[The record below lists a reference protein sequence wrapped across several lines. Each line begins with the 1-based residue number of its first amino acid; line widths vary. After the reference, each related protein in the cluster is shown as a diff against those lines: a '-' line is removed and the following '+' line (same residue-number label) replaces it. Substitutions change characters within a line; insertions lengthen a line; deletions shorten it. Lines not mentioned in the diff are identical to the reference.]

1 MTAPNVP
8 KLAGYFA
15 FIAVCTTLA
24 LGRSAHA
31 QGEPFYNGKTV
42 RIIVG
47 FTPGGFYDRWARL
60 LSRTSWNM
68 SASDCDCALVNV
80 RP

>member
-8 KLAGYFA
+8 KLAGYLA

-24 LGRSAHA
+24 LGRSAQA

-47 FTPGGFYDRWARL
+47 FTPGGFYDRWA
-60 LSRTSWNM
+60 TS
-68 SASDCDCALVNV
+68 SCKTCPAPA
-80 RP
+80 R